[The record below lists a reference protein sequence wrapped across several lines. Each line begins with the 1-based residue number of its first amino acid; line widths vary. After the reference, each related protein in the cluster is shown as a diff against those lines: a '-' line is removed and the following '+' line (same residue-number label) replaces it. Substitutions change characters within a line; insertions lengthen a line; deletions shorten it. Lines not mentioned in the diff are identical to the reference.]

1 MHRFRILPSLLAAC
15 CATALLAQAPSSAP
29 KPDHKLKKLAVLVG
43 HWTYEGEYKPGPLGP
58 GAKIKGA
65 YDAHMILGGF
75 FLQEEEVEKSDAG
88 EMRNLAIESYNPAN
102 KNFDS
107 RWYQSDGS
115 TVNGTLTINGNTITW
130 AGTLYVDGKPYQFRE
145 PMVCSAD
152 FTTCPA
158 KAEISTDGKTW
169 VPFFETTFIKAKPA
183 AKKSSR

>member
-1 MHRFRILPSLLAAC
+1 MKRIAILSSLLAICFVVAIQ
-15 CATALLAQAPSSAP
+15 AQTAAP
-29 KPDHKLKKLAVLVG
+29 KPGPEIRKLHVLVG

-58 GAKIKGA
+58 GAKIKGT

-102 KNFDS
+102 RNFDS
-107 RWYQSDGS
+107 RWYQTDGS

-183 AKKSSR
+183 AQKK